1 MSNRFIEI
9 LPQNTNASHSYKEGR
24 PVIDFLIAE
33 QEATLLPRSI
43 RVCGRFH
50 AYEDASRTMTTD
62 SNLSMDSRI
71 GIWSILD
78 QVVLSSG
85 RSKTTIEHL
94 RSANRFYSSY
104 MGVINDEKT
113 LINQYSNMGLTL
125 PSTDGQ
131 QLSVMQEGDGANSN
145 EFCMHIPTGMLMG
158 TGGVNLSS
166 QTGIGG
172 LQLSL
177 HLAPDSMVLY
187 AKDGQ
192 SGGTTG
198 PPATNDLTGAFYELT
213 DLKLVCEVSER
224 VEAQPQPLEYNSI
237 TGYYTTINSA
247 NANLNFS
254 LGLNRVSSTMVN
266 FVPSDYLNNLD
277 HNSLQTINPLTST
290 GAIADVSQ
298 LVMTKGGMR
307 YPLDYNVDTS
317 FKKGNTQQV
326 DPQIIRNFMNSVL
339 PFRKITHTLLSPS
352 TCNKSYLT
360 DDTEVNQGGIL
371 YGVGV
376 AYDVLGSD
384 GADFSR
390 EAWGLQLD
398 LALNDN
404 NPNSAFVFVHHKNTL
419 VYNQGQVQVIS

>member
-1 MSNRFIEI
+1 MSNRYLEI
-9 LPQNTNASHSYKEGR
+9 LPQNTNATHSYKSGR
-24 PVIDFLIAE
+24 PVVDFLIAE

-43 RVCGRFH
+43 RVCGRFN
-50 AYEDASRTMTTD
+50 ALKNAQRDPSTAD
-62 SNLSMDSRI
+62 DLSMDSRI
-71 GIWSILD
+71 GLWSILD
-78 QVVLSSG
+78 QVVISSG

-94 RSANRFYSSY
+94 RGANRFYSSY

-125 PSTDGQ
+125 PSTDAQ
-131 QLSVMQEGDGANSN
+131 QLSVMQEGAGDNSN
-145 EFCMHIPTGMLMG
+145 EFCIHIPTGLLMG
-158 TGGVNLSS
+158 TAGINLSS

-172 LQLSL
+172 CMVSL

-187 AKDGQ
+187 DK
-192 SGGTTG
+192 GGD
-198 PPATNDLTGAFYELT
+198 AVANDLEGAFYELS
-213 DLKLVCEVSER
+213 DLKLVCEVSQG
-224 VEAQPQPLEYNSI
+224 VEAKPQPLEYNSI

-266 FVPSDYLNNLD
+266 FIPSNYLNNLD
-277 HNSLQTINPLTST
+277 YNSLQTINPLTSA
-290 GAIADVSQ
+290 GKIADVSQ

-317 FKKGNTQQV
+317 FKKNTNSQQV

-339 PFRKITHTLLSPS
+339 PFKKISHTLVSPT
-352 TCNKSYLT
+352 TCNKSYIS
-360 DDTEVNQGGIL
+360 DDTTINQGGIL

-398 LALNDN
+398 LALDDN

>member
-24 PVIDFLIAE
+24 PVVDFLIAE

-50 AYEDASRTMTTD
+50 AYEDAQRTMTTG

-71 GIWSILD
+71 GMWSILD

-85 RSKTTIEHL
+85 RSHTTIEHL

-113 LINQYSNMGLTL
+113 LLNQYSNMGLTL

-131 QLSVMQEGDGANSN
+131 QLSVMQEGNGANSN
-145 EFCMHIPTGMLMG
+145 EFCIHIPTGMLMG
-158 TGGVNLSS
+158 TAGVNLSS

-172 LQLSL
+172 LQISL
-177 HLAPDSMVLY
+177 HLSPDSMVLY
-187 AKDGQ
+187 AKDGGA
-192 SGGTTG
+192 SADG
-198 PPATNDLTGAFYELT
+198 LEGAFYELT

-224 VEAQPQPLEYNSI
+224 VEAEPQPLEYNSI

-266 FVPSDYLNNLD
+266 FIPSDYLNNLD
-277 HNSLQTINPLTST
+277 RNSLQTINPLTST
-290 GAIADVSQ
+290 GDIANVSQ
-298 LVMTKGGMR
+298 LVMTKGGSR
-307 YPLDYNVDTS
+307 YPLDYNVDTI
-317 FKKGNTQQV
+317 FRKGNTQV
-326 DPQIIRNFMNSVL
+326 DPQIIRNFMNAVL
-339 PFRKITHTLLSPS
+339 PFKKITHTLLSPS
-352 TCNKSYLT
+352 TCNKSYTT
-360 DDTEVNQGGIL
+360 DDTTINQGGIL

-398 LALNDN
+398 LALDDN

>member
-1 MSNRFIEI
+1 MSNRFLEI
-9 LPQNTNASHSYKEGR
+9 LPQNTNASHSYKGGR
-24 PVIDFLIAE
+24 PVVDFLIAE

-43 RVCGRFH
+43 RICGRFH
-50 AYEDASRTMTTD
+50 AFKNADRDKATD
-62 SNLSMDSRI
+62 DNLCMDSRI
-71 GIWSILD
+71 GLWSLLD
-78 QVVLSSG
+78 QVVISSG
-85 RSKTTIEHL
+85 RSKTTIEHV

-104 MGVINDEKT
+104 MGVVNDEKS
-113 LINQYSNMGLTL
+113 LLNQYSNMGLTL

-131 QLSVMQEGDGANSN
+131 QLSVIREGAGANSN
-145 EFCMHIPTGMLMG
+145 EFCMHIPTGLLMG
-158 TGGVNLSS
+158 NSGINLSS

-172 LQLSL
+172 CMLSL

-187 AKDGQ
+187 AKDGD
-192 SGGTTG
+192 
-198 PPATNDLTGAFYELT
+198 ATAGNLTGAFYELT
-213 DLKLVCEVSER
+213 DLKLVCEVSEQ
-224 VEAQPQPLEYNSI
+224 VEAKPQPLEYNSI
-237 TGYYTTINSA
+237 TGYYTTINST

-266 FVPSDYLNNLD
+266 FVPSNYLNNLNF
-277 HNSLQTINPLTST
+277 NSLQTINPLTGA

-307 YPLDYNVDTS
+307 YPLDYNIDTS
-317 FKKGNTQQV
+317 FKKTGNTHQV
-326 DPQIIRNFMNSVL
+326 DPQIIGNFMNSVL
-339 PFRKITHTLLSPS
+339 PFKKISHTLVSPS
-352 TCNKSYLT
+352 TCKKGYLT
-360 DDTEVNQGGIL
+360 DDNDVNQGGIL

-376 AYDVLGSD
+376 AYDTLGSD

-398 LALNDN
+398 LALDDN

>member
-1 MSNRFIEI
+1 MSNRFLEI
-9 LPQNTNASHSYKEGR
+9 LPANTNASHSYKQGR
-24 PVIDFLIAE
+24 PVVDFLIAE

-50 AYEDASRTMTTD
+50 AYEDADRTMTTGT
-62 SNLSMDSRI
+62 NLSMDSRI
-71 GIWSILD
+71 GMWSILD
-78 QVVLSSG
+78 QVVISSG
-85 RSKTTIEHL
+85 RSKTTIEHV

-104 MGVINDEKT
+104 MGVVNDEKT

-131 QLSVMQEGDGANSN
+131 QLAVMQEGDGANSN
-145 EFCMHIPTGMLMG
+145 EFCMHIPTGLLMG
-158 TGGVNLSS
+158 TGGINLSS

-172 LQLSL
+172 CQISL

-187 AKDGQ
+187 AKDGDA
-192 SGGTTG
+192 SADG
-198 PPATNDLTGAFYELT
+198 LEGAFYELT
-213 DLKLVCEVSER
+213 DLKLICEVSEQ
-224 VEAQPQPLEYNSI
+224 VEAKPQPLEYNSI

-266 FVPSDYLNNLD
+266 FIPSDYLNNLD
-277 HNSLQTINPLTST
+277 YNSLQTINPLTGS
-290 GAIADVSQ
+290 GAIANVSQ
-298 LVMTKGGMR
+298 LVMTKGGKR
-307 YPLDYNVDTS
+307 YPLDYNIDTS

-339 PFRKITHTLLSPS
+339 PFKKISHTLLSPS
-352 TCNKSYLT
+352 TCNKSYTT
-360 DDTEVNQGGIL
+360 DDTTINQGGIL

-398 LALNDN
+398 LALDDN

>member
-1 MSNRFIEI
+1 MSNRFLEI
-9 LPQNTNASHSYKEGR
+9 LPANTNASHSYKQGR
-24 PVIDFLIAE
+24 PVVDFLIAE

-43 RVCGRFH
+43 RLCGRFH
-50 AYEDASRTMTTD
+50 AYEDADRTTTTGA
-62 SNLSMDSRI
+62 NLSMDSRI
-71 GIWSILD
+71 GMWSILD
-78 QVVLSSG
+78 QVVISSG
-85 RSKTTIEHL
+85 RSKSTIEHV
-94 RSANRFYSSY
+94 RHANRFYSSY

-113 LINQYSNMGLTL
+113 LLNQYSTMGLTL

-131 QLSVMQEGDGANSN
+131 QLAVIQEEGANSN
-145 EFCMHIPTGMLMG
+145 EFCIHIPTGLLMG
-158 TGGVNLSS
+158 NSGINLSS

-172 LQLSL
+172 CQLSL

-198 PPATNDLTGAFYELT
+198 PPATPNLQGAFYELT
-213 DLKLVCEVSER
+213 DLKLICEVSEQ
-224 VEAQPQPLEYNSI
+224 VEAKPQPLEYNSI
-237 TGYYTTINSA
+237 TGYYTTINST

-254 LGLNRVSSTMVN
+254 LGLNRVLSTMVN

-277 HNSLQTINPLTST
+277 YNSLQTINPLT
-290 GAIADVSQ
+290 GAGEICDVSQ

-307 YPLDYNVDTS
+307 YPLDYNIDTS
-317 FKKGNTQQV
+317 FKKNSNTQQV

-339 PFRKITHTLLSPS
+339 PFKKITHTLLSPS

-360 DDTEVNQGGIL
+360 DDNDVNQGGIL

-398 LALNDN
+398 LALDDN